1 MISQTKMLIITS
13 NEDLIN
19 EVSTKNCQDTRIINL
34 GENNSTPSISKDNN
48 NLFDLNILAQLS
60 ELVCFTL
67 KNLFLNKNICF

>member
-1 MISQTKMLIITS
+1 MIKTMINQTKMLIITS
-13 NEDLIN
+13 NEDLIH

-60 ELVCFTL
+60 ELVCF
-67 KNLFLNKNICF
+67 I

>member
-1 MISQTKMLIITS
+1 MIKTMISQTKMLIITS

-34 GENNSTPSISKDNN
+34 GENNSTPSIPNDNN

-60 ELVCFTL
+60 ELVCFIL
-67 KNLFLNKNICF
+67 KNLF

>member
-1 MISQTKMLIITS
+1 MIKTMISQTKMLIITS

-67 KNLFLNKNICF
+67 KNLF